1 MHAGNVKT
9 TEVLNAQLGNL
20 TSLLGVKS
28 EDLAQEAAEEGGILN
43 YLKKL
48 IDDTDGRINELE
60 GCIERLE
67 ELAYGAELRIARQ
80 NASTIQGGIP
90 HNKDFKFRFD
100 DDNDNNGGSSSSG
113 SSLGSGTVTGTGTG
127 SFVTYTTPE
136 NEFTLIPLGDEGAG
150 AGTGTQA
157 GGRLVATN
165 RVADRSGV
173 LGVKSEVSKET
184 SDSNT
189 TDSNTTDD
197 DTNQT
202 GNDNT
207 GSNTEVKSD
216 SNEQK
221 LVNVQNSLVPLSD
234 TPFDEGAGS
243 GMNWMW
249 LAGIGAAA
257 GAGALSFTGLRKKIS
272 INDETKK
279 YKK

>member
-1 MHAGNVKT
+1 M
-9 TEVLNAQLGNL
+9 
-20 TSLLGVKS
+20 
-28 EDLAQEAAEEGGILN
+28 
-43 YLKKL
+43 
-48 IDDTDGRINELE
+48 
-60 GCIERLE
+60 
-67 ELAYGAELRIARQ
+67 
-80 NASTIQGGIP
+80 
-90 HNKDFKFRFD
+90 
-100 DDNDNNGGSSSSG
+100 
-113 SSLGSGTVTGTGTG
+113 
-127 SFVTYTTPE
+127 TYTTPE

-189 TDSNTTDD
+189 TDGDTD
-197 DTNQT
+197 QT

-207 GSNTEVKSD
+207 GSNTEVKSG